1 MLVLVNTAAAG
12 IAVVDITITVGIGVY
27 RQDFVKLVAGGL
39 GFAKLAAGGLNFA
52 AKKKQAVVL
61 CKLRL

>member
-1 MLVLVNTAAAG
+1 M
-12 IAVVDITITVGIGVY
+12 
-27 RQDFVKLVAGGL
+27 QDFVKLVAGGL